1 MLTKIADCTGLT
13 SFVQGF
19 KSLKGN
25 TRTSVTFEVA
35 FGLSSVLYNFY
46 LSLYMKAQGITDEQ
60 IGYLISLGFLSSAVC
75 AIFGGFI
82 TNRLGR
88 KKTTYIFE
96 LIAWPG
102 SILLYLISNNF
113 WMFALAR
120 IVNGSFTIAQVS
132 WNLMILEDADDQQ
145 RIHAFNLM
153 TIINMA
159 LGIIT
164 PIGGVIVSAYG
175 VVNSERGFLIFA
187 AAAMITSM
195 TMRNRVYTE
204 TSVGKKILEDNKSI
218 PAREELKGLVQM
230 GSLKALF
237 SSASVVL
244 TVVAMLLHTIFFT
257 IGSHMSLYFAVYFTE
272 VLKFDQAAVSVIGG
286 LNSAVLLIVCVCLN
300 PVISKRV
307 TGLKSMA
314 VILIISI
321 ALKIIFSAMVI
332 VMPLGSFLYACVAI
346 VIYGIGYGMGS
357 SYTDAIVANVTEHI
371 EKDRAGIYAIN
382 YMLSSILS
390 MVIGS
395 VSGYLYSSNPH
406 SIYVMSIIV
415 LAISGLLLAVLMR
428 LSDKKKAAAVS

>member
-25 TRTSVTFEVA
+25 TRTSVVFEIA
-35 FGLSSVLYNFY
+35 FGVSSVLYNFY

-75 AIFGGFI
+75 ALFGGFI

-96 LIAWPG
+96 LISWPG
-102 SILLYLISNNF
+102 SVILYLLSNNF

-120 IVNGSFTIAQVS
+120 IVNGAFTISQVS

-164 PIGGVIVSAYG
+164 PIGGMIVSAYG
-175 VVNSERGFLIFA
+175 VVNSERGFLLFA
-187 AAAMITSM
+187 AVAMITSM
-195 TMRNRVYTE
+195 TMRNKVYTE
-204 TSVGKKILEDNKSI
+204 TSVGAKILTENKSV
-218 PAREELKGLVQM
+218 PARQELKGLMQM
-230 GSLKALF
+230 GSFKALF
-237 SSASVVL
+237 SNASIML
-244 TVVAMLLHTIFFT
+244 AVVAMLLHSIFFT

-300 PVISKRV
+300 PVISKKV
-307 TGLKSMA
+307 TGLNGMA

-321 ALKIIFSAMVI
+321 ALKIVFSVMAIAMPV
-332 VMPLGSFLYACVAI
+332 GSFLYACIAI
-346 VIYGIGYGMGS
+346 IIYGVGYGMGS
-357 SYTDAIVANVTEHI
+357 SYTDAIVANVTEHV

-395 VSGYLYSSNPH
+395 VSGYLYSSNPQ
-406 SIYVMSIIV
+406 SIYTMSIII
-415 LAISGLLLAVLMR
+415 LAISALLLAILMG
-428 LSDKKKAAAVS
+428 LSKKGKKAVIS